1 MTEKEHDE
9 INEILGYCLVFVIT
23 MISVFTLAGIG
34 FIIKLVFFNK

>member
-9 INEILGYCLVFVIT
+9 INKILCYCLIYVIV
-23 MISVFTLAGIG
+23 MLSVFTLAGIG

>member
-9 INEILGYCLVFVIT
+9 INEILCYCLIYVFV
-23 MISVFTLAGIG
+23 MLSVFTLSGIG

>member
-9 INEILGYCLVFVIT
+9 INEILCYCLIYVIV
-23 MISVFTLAGIG
+23 MLSVFTLSGIG